1 MANTFDDTQPKLLI
15 IIPAY
20 NEAEN
25 IERVVDNLTENYP
38 QWDYLVVND
47 GSKDRTAEICR
58 EKGYPLLDLPVN
70 LGLAGAFQAGIRYAY
85 QNGYTAAL
93 QFDGDGQHEPAY
105 ISEMLQKME
114 QENLDIVIGSRFC
127 KEKKP
132 HTLRM
137 LGSTLITWAIRLT
150 TGRHVSDPTSGMRLF
165 SSNVLKN
172 FSSSINYGPEPDTV
186 SYLLRCGAS
195 ISEVQVEM
203 HERIAGTSYL
213 NLGRSVRYMLNMFVS
228 ILFVQFFRPRGAL

>member
-93 QFDGDGQHEPAY
+93 QFDGDGQH
-105 ISEMLQKME
+105 
-114 QENLDIVIGSRFC
+114 
-127 KEKKP
+127 EKKP

>member
-1 MANTFDDTQPKLLI
+1 MKANLLI

-25 IERVVDNLTENYP
+25 IERVVENLRKNYP

-47 GSKDRTAEICR
+47 GSKDSTAEICR
-58 EKGYPLLDLPVN
+58 QHGYPLLDLPVN

-93 QFDGDGQHEPAY
+93 QFDGDGQHEPCY
-105 ISEMLQKME
+105 ISEMIEKME
-114 QENLDIVIGSRFC
+114 KEDLDIVIGSRFC
-127 KEKKP
+127 EKKKP
-132 HTLRM
+132 RTLRM
-137 LGSTLITWAIRLT
+137 FGSMLITQAIRLT
-150 TGRHVSDPTSGMRLF
+150 TGKKVADPTSGMRLF
-165 SSNVLKN
+165 NSNVLKS
-172 FSSSINYGPEPDTV
+172 FSNNINYGPEPDTI

-213 NLGRSVRYMLNMFVS
+213 NLGRSIRYMLNMFVS
-228 ILFVQFFRPRGAL
+228 ILFVQFFRPRSAL

>member
-93 QFDGDGQHEPAY
+93 QFDGDGQHDPAY
-105 ISEMLQKME
+105 IAAMLQKME
-114 QENLDIVIGSRFC
+114 EEKLDIVIGSRFC
-127 KEKKP
+127 EEKKP

-150 TGRHVSDPTSGMRLF
+150 TGRKVSDPTSGMRLF
-165 SSNVLKN
+165 SANVLKN
-172 FSSSINYGPEPDTV
+172 FSNSINYGPEPDTV

-228 ILFVQFFRPRGAL
+228 ILFVQFFRPRGEL

>member
-70 LGLAGAFQAGIRYAY
+70 LGLAGAFQ
-85 QNGYTAAL
+85 
-93 QFDGDGQHEPAY
+93 DGDGQHEPAY
-105 ISEMLQKME
+105 IAAMLQKME
-114 QENLDIVIGSRFC
+114 EEKLDIVIGSRFC
-127 KEKKP
+127 EEKKP

-150 TGRHVSDPTSGMRLF
+150 TGRKVSDPTSGMRLF

>member
-1 MANTFDDTQPKLLI
+1 MKVLV

-25 IERVVDNLTENYP
+25 IERVVGNLIENYP

-70 LGLAGAFQAGIRYAY
+70 LGLAGAFQAGIRYAF
-85 QNGYTAAL
+85 QNGYEAAI
-93 QFDGDGQHEPAY
+93 QFDGDGQHDPRYIEPM
-105 ISEMLQKME
+105 IKKME
-114 QENLDIVIGSRFC
+114 QEDLNIVIGSRFC
-127 KEKKP
+127 EAKKP

-137 LGSTLITWAIRLT
+137 LGSTLLTWAIRIT
-150 TGRHVSDPTSGMRLF
+150 TGRKVADPTSGMRLF
-165 SSNVLKN
+165 NANILKN
-172 FSSSINYGPEPDTV
+172 FSNSINYGPEPDTV

>member
-105 ISEMLQKME
+105 IESMLKKME
-114 QENLDIVIGSRFC
+114 QEHLDIVIGSRFC
-127 KEKKP
+127 EEKKP

-150 TGRHVSDPTSGMRLF
+150 TGRKVSDPTSGMRLF
-165 SSNVLKN
+165 SANVLKN
-172 FSSSINYGPEPDTV
+172 FSNSINYGPEPDTV